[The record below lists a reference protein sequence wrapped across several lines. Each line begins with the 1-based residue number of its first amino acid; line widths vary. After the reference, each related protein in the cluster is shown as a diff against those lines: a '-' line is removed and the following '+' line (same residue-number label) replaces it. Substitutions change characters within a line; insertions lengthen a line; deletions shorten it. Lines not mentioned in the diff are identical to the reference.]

1 MSVIDFY
8 AHVSSPRFLSVEDCL
23 RLMDTHDIEAA
34 VLSTA
39 ETCPDVHELSR
50 AIRLYPDRFRS
61 VGMPLGTD
69 DKAIGDNI
77 RAQLDSGFS
86 GIRLPAPLIARN
98 PDVLDIIGEA
108 GKFAIVV
115 GECGLQAAATEIT
128 DFLDRYPNSFIIAGH
143 FGGPTDPSLLTEDPA
158 VARLFAHPSLYVAF
172 TRHGAMKNLPV
183 EEWARSLLARIGWS
197 RVLWG
202 SEWPVALWRNETY
215 RSTLDWALRFGP
227 TEDSIKAFRYGNARH
242 LLFESG
248 PVAAT
253 PLAAEVDLMPFRRMA
268 DVWLFPP
275 SLDVSE
281 ERHSGLYRAYVTWG
295 GESRGTYDEFIM
307 TMAERGIAAM
317 SASGTGD

>member
-1 MSVIDFY
+1 MPIIDFY
-8 AHVSSPRFLSVEDCL
+8 AHVSTPRFLSVEDCL

-50 AIRLYPDRFRS
+50 AIRQHPNRFRS
-61 VGMPLGTD
+61 VGMPLGAD
-69 DKAIGDNI
+69 VKAICDNI

-86 GIRLPAPLIARN
+86 GIRLPAPVIARN
-98 PDVLDIIGEA
+98 PEVLDIIGQA

-115 GECGLQAAATEIT
+115 GESGLRVAATEIA
-128 DFLDRYPNSFIIAGH
+128 DFLDRYPNSFVVAGH
-143 FGGPTDPSLLTEDPA
+143 FGGPADPALLTEDPS
-158 VARLFAHPSLYVAF
+158 VARLFTHRSLYVAF
-172 TRHGAMKNLPV
+172 TRHGAMSQLPV
-183 EEWARSLLARIGWS
+183 DEWAKALLARIGWG

-215 RSTLDWALRFGP
+215 RSTLDWALRFAS
-227 TEDSIKAFRYGNARH
+227 TDENIEAFRYGNAKR
-242 LLFESG
+242 LLFENG
-248 PVAAT
+248 PVMAT
-253 PLAAEVDLMPFRRMA
+253 PLAAAVDLMPFRRMA

-281 ERHSGLYRAYVTWG
+281 QRHSGIYRAYIAWG
-295 GESRGTYDEFIM
+295 GESRGAYDEFIV

-317 SASGTGD
+317 SAQVPGE

>member
-1 MSVIDFY
+1 MPIIDFY

-23 RLMDTHDIEAA
+23 RLMDTHDVEGA

-50 AIRLYPDRFRS
+50 AIRLYPDRFRA
-61 VGMPLGTD
+61 VGMPLGAD
-69 DKAIGDNI
+69 EQAICDNV

-86 GIRLPAPLIARN
+86 GIRLPALLVARL
-98 PDVLDIIGEA
+98 PKILDIIGEA

-115 GECGLQAAATEIT
+115 GESGLRVAAAAIVA
-128 DFLDRYPNSFIIAGH
+128 FLDRYPRSFVVAGH
-143 FGGPTDPSLLTEDPA
+143 FGGPADPALLVEDAA
-158 VARLFAHPSLYVAF
+158 VARLFAHRSLYVAF
-172 TRHGAMKNLPV
+172 TRHGAMRQLPV
-183 EEWARSLLARIGWS
+183 DDWANALLARIGWD

-215 RSTLDWALRFGP
+215 RSTLDWVLRFAP
-227 TEDSIKAFRYGNARH
+227 TQANIEAFRYGNARR
-242 LLFESG
+242 LLFEGG
-248 PVAAT
+248 PIAAT
-253 PLAAEVDLMPFRRMA
+253 RLADTVDLMPFRKTA

-281 ERHSGLYRAYVTWG
+281 QRHRGLYQAYVAWG
-295 GESRGTYDEFIM
+295 GESRGNYDEFIV

-317 SASGTGD
+317 SASRQGV